1 MALST
6 YVLAFFCESLHMVPF
21 LILAFFPFYQQL
33 RMPAWAVALLC
44 VVSQFMQSAFYLYL
58 TYHHQSLRPTDY
70 VFPCF
75 RFSALSSILAASR
88 RISGSCCI
96 FIFSF
101 LTILFLS
108 AASLFFWN
116 PALTGIR
123 TGIFIT
129 CPPCC

>member
-70 VFPCF
+70 VFPFFCF
-75 RFSALSSILAASR
+75 IIYFGCIKADFWKLLYLYIFVFDYIIFVRGVAFFSGIL
-88 RISGSCCI
+88 
-96 FIFSF
+96 
-101 LTILFLS
+101 L
-108 AASLFFWN
+108 
-116 PALTGIR
+116 
-123 TGIFIT
+123 
-129 CPPCC
+129 

>member
-70 VFPCF
+70 VFPFFCF
-75 RFSALSSILAASR
+75 IIYF
-88 RISGSCCI
+88 G
-96 FIFSF
+96 
-101 LTILFLS
+101 
-108 AASLFFWN
+108 
-116 PALTGIR
+116 
-123 TGIFIT
+123 TGIFI
-129 CPPCC
+129 PCTRCC